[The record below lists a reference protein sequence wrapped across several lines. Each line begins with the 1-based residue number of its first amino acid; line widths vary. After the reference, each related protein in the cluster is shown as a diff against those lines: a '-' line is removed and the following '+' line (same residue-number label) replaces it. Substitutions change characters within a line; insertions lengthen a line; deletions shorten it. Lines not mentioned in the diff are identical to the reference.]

1 MAWLYAGAV
10 FVGVFVS
17 AYLTGYA
24 LLRWFQP
31 PDDGGTRKTL
41 SILPI
46 FALQLPID
54 NAVTWIWIWLAAVFG
69 IGLLWAVWSYVG
81 PWVLRKQ
88 TDRERPRWDDSSPRV
103 RVTEGP
109 NRLAL
114 IKGLRPGQQ
123 PTDGGKR

>member
-10 FVGVFVS
+10 FLGVFVS
-17 AYLTGYA
+17 AYVAGYA

-46 FALQLPID
+46 FALQLPIE

-69 IGLLWAVWSYVG
+69 LGLLWTLWSYVG
-81 PWVLRKQ
+81 PWFVRRVS
-88 TDRERPRWDDSSPRV
+88 RERPRWDDASPRV
-103 RVTEGP
+103 RVTGGP
-109 NRLAL
+109 TRLDL
-114 IKGLRPGQQ
+114 VKGIRPGQH
-123 PTDGGKR
+123 PPGRGER